1 MATHEYTTYDGISR
15 AARRQALRRRRRVRL
30 SVLCAAV
37 LLPTIFVG
45 HALLTRG
52 EVMPGTTVA
61 GVDVGGLSKT
71 AARDRII
78 HDLGDRLSAPVTV
91 QVNGAMASVVPSSL
105 GIKLDADATV
115 NRAYGHGRVE
125 ARMLPWVY
133 SGSVAPV
140 LTYPAQ
146 LKLPKV
152 LADLEQKPRNARPI
166 VQSDGTVGVV
176 PAEDGLR
183 YDDAAALHAIAAAA
197 LTRDGAVSLTP
208 AVTKPLVPTTA
219 AEAAADDARLLLARS
234 ISLTY
239 KGRKI
244 GSVTPKEL
252 APLVKLRRSGADF
265 ALALAPIGL
274 SRALAADAKDVSRA
288 PVDAHWRTDGNR
300 ARLIRHRVGRG
311 VDGEATGDAIIA
323 TVLQRHA
330 HRAAVTLG
338 PVEPALTTS
347 EARALG
353 IHEKISS
360 VTTDL
365 GASSANRVFNV
376 QLMARILDGQ
386 VIKPGQTFSFNKR
399 VGPRS
404 PQRGF
409 KEGQAIVGGLL
420 LPSIGGGVCQVA
432 TTVFDA
438 AFYAGLPISARIN
451 HAWYISHYAMGM
463 DATVADG
470 GPDLVFKNDT
480 KYGILIRASAGSSTM
495 SVTMYS
501 TDRGVRVE
509 KIAGKPHD
517 RVTPKAR
524 YILNP
529 ALKGSEKVQKTPGEP
544 GFQISVERVVRRN
557 GKVIRRDTFN
567 SNYIAESTLYVV
579 GPKFAPS
586 DGGQVETAPPEFEF

>member
-1 MATHEYTTYDGISR
+1 VATREYTTYDGISR
-15 AARRQALRRRRRVRL
+15 AARRQELRRRRRVRL
-30 SVLCAAV
+30 SVLVAAV
-37 LLPTIFVG
+37 LLPAVVVTQAV
-45 HALLTRG
+45 LTRG

-61 GVDVGGLSKT
+61 GVDVGGLSKS

-91 QVNGAMASVVPSSL
+91 RVGTTAASVVPAEL

-115 NRAYGHGRVE
+115 ARAYGTGRVS
-125 ARMLPWVY
+125 ARLLPFVW
-133 SGSVAPV
+133 SGSSQPV
-140 LTYPAQ
+140 LTYPAKLQ
-146 LKLPKV
+146 LPKV
-152 LADLEQKPRNARPI
+152 LDDLEQKPRNARPV
-166 VQSDGTVGVV
+166 VQDDGTVGVI

-183 YDDAAALHAIAAAA
+183 YDDATVLRAIAATA
-197 LTRDGAVSLTP
+197 LSRDGAVTLKP
-208 AVTKPLVPTTA
+208 AITKPEVPTTA
-219 AEAAADDARLLLARS
+219 AQSTAAEAKELLAKS
-234 ISLTY
+234 IALTY
-239 KGRKI
+239 KGHKI
-244 GSVTPKEL
+244 GRVTPKEL
-252 APLVKLRRSGADF
+252 APLVKVRRSGAAF
-265 ALALAPIGL
+265 HLALAPIGL
-274 SRALAADAKDVSRA
+274 SRALAGDAKDISRA
-288 PVDAHWRTDGNR
+288 PVDAHWRTDGSR
-300 ARLIRHRVGRG
+300 ARLVKHRNGRG
-311 VDGEATGDAIIA
+311 VDGAVTGDAILA
-323 TVLQRHA
+323 AVLTAHR

-338 PVEPALTTS
+338 PVEPALTTR

-353 IHEKISS
+353 IRERIST

-386 VIKPGQTFSFNKR
+386 VIKPGQTFSFNQR
-399 VGPRS
+399 VGPRT

-438 AFYAGLPISARIN
+438 AFYAGLPISSRVN

-495 SVTMYS
+495 TVTMYS
-501 TDRGVRVE
+501 TDRGIRVE
-509 KIAGKPHD
+509 KHAGLPHD
-517 RVTPKAR
+517 QVSPKAR

-529 ALKGSEKVQKTPGEP
+529 ALKGAEKSQKTAGEP

-557 GKVIRRDTFN
+557 GKVIRRDTFT
-567 SNYIAESTLYVV
+567 SNYIAESELFVV
-579 GPKFAPS
+579 GPQFSPG
-586 DGGQVETAPPEFEF
+586 DGGTVESAPPEFQF